1 MPGEPPLARCRRE
14 PGPVLGICARGPWT
28 LYPLVIDNLPLTR
41 EETEAPSLSVGRDRA
56 QRELEFE
63 PALPE
68 TGAPV
73 LIPHLAGKPG
83 ALPLSLPQTTRP
95 CRHLTFLLR
104 IKFLKKKKNQIPATL
119 GLEREC
125 CDSRGVRVR
134 REVATWMQSRCI
146 PCELKVLSE
155 ISSGA
160 GTGGGDGLEEG
171 RFERLREPRTKSQ
184 GLR

>member
-1 MPGEPPLARCRRE
+1 M
-14 PGPVLGICARGPWT
+14 LGICARGPWT

-104 IKFLKKKKNQIPATL
+104 IKFLKKKKESNSCHL
-119 GLEREC
+119 GF
-125 CDSRGVRVR
+125 GARVLR
-134 REVATWMQSRCI
+134 LQGSKGE
-146 PCELKVLSE
+146 E
-155 ISSGA
+155 
-160 GTGGGDGLEEG
+160 GGGHVDA
-171 RFERLREPRTKSQ
+171 EPLHT
-184 GLR
+184 L